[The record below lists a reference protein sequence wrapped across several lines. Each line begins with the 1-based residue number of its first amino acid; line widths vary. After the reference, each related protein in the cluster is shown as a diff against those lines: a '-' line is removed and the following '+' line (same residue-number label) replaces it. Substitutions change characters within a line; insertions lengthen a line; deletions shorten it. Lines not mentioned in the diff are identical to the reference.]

1 LNFECYGENRGLF
14 AYSSVIARP
23 SEPLSSPHE
32 LM

>member
-14 AYSSVIARP
+14 ADPSLIARP
-23 SEPLSSPHE
+23 SERLSSPRE